1 MSELEKVFAKAD
13 KAKTDFS
20 FPKINKKINAK
31 QMREG
36 GVGLFLDGK
45 VYPVARTLIKNI
57 AFVRS
62 VRAEKGQKPFAQLL
76 LKLQKIKSESDRKKT
91 YQTFLQETQ
100 NIPLNVS
107 EFLYEYSNAR
117 LPESI
122 KKKYDKKS
130 PATNLYAPAENLINR
145 IDKVMRKLETQA
157 QELKAPPPEQKSEE
171 ELKKEPA
178 EASKRLRKTTF
189 IEKKEESAKE
199 KRAEESAKPSKAS
212 EKQKSDKTAKKDD
225 KPERQAKAKPTPRKL
240 RGNASQ
246 REEREVVV
254 DAEGDVREPRAE
266 SEAGGFMGD
275 PVEEAEFE
283 AELAQEAREEAEA
296 KRQDGEPMLQREG
309 PPPPDPRPNI
319 QMDIEEEKDDSK
331 SADRQTELNRASAE
345 AEGKREEMEKDS
357 EPDISKHGHQLA
369 IQNVFIKNG
378 KDFSFIKKQLARS
391 LFINK
396 SNKSIKQEIDLI
408 YAYYSSL
415 FPLTA
420 KKEYSKENHLELKT
434 LEFQYKRNIQF
445 ERSWK
450 KNLATMRMPTMGG
463 GGQQRGQNV
472 GIIVNTEGMGMMNA
486 GQFFQ
491 QSSQTPPTQAPTPA
505 PLGNPTQTQTQTQG
519 SANPQSV
526 MTKPTKQTSG
536 GAALSDI
543 KKEKIIPQTQRINP
557 KSSRKREKR
566 VKRQE
571 INLVVRQKQIKPNL
585 LFTNPRVRQR
595 IPEPEGELPLF
606 TFRSKNKNRIKL

>member
-1 MSELEKVFAKAD
+1 MSELEKIFVKAD
-13 KAKTDFS
+13 KAKTEFT

-31 QMREG
+31 QMRDG
-36 GVGLFLDGK
+36 KVGLILDGK
-45 VYPVARTLIKNI
+45 VYPI
-57 AFVRS
+57 AKRS
-62 VRAEKGQKPFAQLL
+62 TKSISLLTSMRYKKSRQVLAELY
-76 LKLQKIKSESDRKKT
+76 LKLQKVKDESDRKKT
-91 YQTFLQETQ
+91 YQTYLNTL
-100 NIPLNVS
+100 NVPLNVS

-122 KKKYDKKS
+122 KKLYRKNS
-130 PATNLYAPAENLINR
+130 PPTNLYEPESSLVLRLSNELRA
-145 IDKVMRKLETQA
+145 LEPQG
-157 QELKAPPPEQKSEE
+157 LKAPPPEQKTEE
-171 ELKKEPA
+171 EMKMEPA
-178 EASKRLRKTTF
+178 EPSTRLRKTTA
-189 IEKKEESAKE
+189 IDKKEKSARE
-199 KRAEESAKPSKAS
+199 KRAEETKPDKPSK
-212 EKQKSDKTAKKDD
+212 KQKADKKTKKDD
-225 KPERQAKAKPTPRKL
+225 SEPPERQARAKGTRKL
-240 RGNASQ
+240 RGKPSQ
-246 REEREVVV
+246 REQAEVVV
-254 DAEGDVREPRAE
+254 DAEGDVREERGE
-266 SEAGGFMGD
+266 QEGGIFVND
-275 PVEEAEFE
+275 PVDDAEFE
-283 AELAQEAREEAEA
+283 AEMAQEAREEAEG
-296 KRQDGEPMLQREG
+296 KRQDAEPMLQREA
-309 PPPPDPRPNI
+309 PPPPEPRPNI
-319 QMDIEEEKDDSK
+319 QMDIEEKDDK
-331 SADRQTELNRASAE
+331 SADRQTELNRSSAE

-357 EPDISKHGHQLA
+357 EPDISKHGHQVA

-450 KNLATMRMPTMGG
+450 KNLATLRMPSMGG

-472 GIIVNTEGMGMMNA
+472 GIIVNTEGMGMNA

-491 QSSQTPPTQAPTPA
+491 QSSQTPPTQAGAVPQAPA
-505 PLGNPTQTQTQTQG
+505 PLNNPTQSKG
-519 SANPQSV
+519 SANPQST
-526 MTKPTKQTSG
+526 MTKPIKESSG

-571 INLVVRQKQIKPNL
+571 INLVVRQKVIKPNL

-606 TFRSKNKNRIKL
+606 TFRAKNKNRIKL

>member
-13 KAKTDFS
+13 KAKEMFT
-20 FPKINKKINAK
+20 FPKINKKISAK
-31 QMREG
+31 QMRDG
-36 GVGLFLDGK
+36 KTGLFLNGK
-45 VYPVARTLIKNI
+45 VYPVARKLTKNI
-57 AFVRS
+57 AFVNSIRGKKNQK
-62 VRAEKGQKPFAQLL
+62 VFAELL
-76 LKLQKIKSESDRKKT
+76 LKLQKVKSESDRKKT

-117 LPESI
+117 LPADI
-122 KKKYDKKS
+122 KTKYGKV
-130 PATNLYAPAENLINR
+130 PELNLYTPDETLMIR
-145 IDKVMRKLETQA
+145 IASVLKEVGREI
-157 QELKAPPPEQKSEE
+157 LKAPPPEQKSEE
-171 ELKKEPA
+171 EMKMEPA
-178 EASKRLRKTTF
+178 EPSKRLRKTTF
-189 IEKKEESAKE
+189 IEKKEKSARE
-199 KRAEESAKPSKAS
+199 KRAEESSKPSKAS
-212 EKQKSDKTAKKDD
+212 EKQKSDKTAKKDE
-225 KPERQAKAKPTPRKL
+225 PERQAKATPTPRKL

-246 REEREVVV
+246 REEREVAV
-254 DAEGDVREPRAE
+254 DAEGDVEREPRAE
-266 SEAGGFMGD
+266 LEAGGFMGD
-275 PVEEAEFE
+275 SVDEAEFE
-283 AELAQEAREEAEA
+283 AEMAQEAREEAEG
-296 KRQDGEPMLQREG
+296 KRQDAEPMLQREG
-309 PPPPDPRPNI
+309 PPPPEPRPNI
-319 QMDIEEEKDDSK
+319 QMDIEEKKDDSK

-450 KNLATMRMPTMGG
+450 KNLATLRMPSMGG

-472 GIIVNTEGMGMMNA
+472 GIIVNTEGMGMNA

-491 QSSQTPPTQAPTPA
+491 QSSQTPPTQAGAVPQEPAPA
-505 PLGNPTQTQTQTQG
+505 PLNNPTQTQG

-571 INLVVRQKQIKPNL
+571 INLVVRQKVIKPNL